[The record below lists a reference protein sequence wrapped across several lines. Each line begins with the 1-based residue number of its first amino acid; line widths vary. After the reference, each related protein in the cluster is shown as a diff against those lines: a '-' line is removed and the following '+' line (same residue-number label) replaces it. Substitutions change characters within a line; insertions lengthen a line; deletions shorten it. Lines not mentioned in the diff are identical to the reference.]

1 MGDSILPTIL
11 NEYSV
16 VWLESKEAVWSAA
29 WSGSWLLTMKMT
41 FMSRT
46 QDIVNKYAQDL
57 KVGRIIILL

>member
-1 MGDSILPTIL
+1 MGDNILPTIL

-16 VWLESKEAVWSAA
+16 VWSESKEAVWLAA

-46 QDIVNKYAQDL
+46 QDIVNKYAQDW